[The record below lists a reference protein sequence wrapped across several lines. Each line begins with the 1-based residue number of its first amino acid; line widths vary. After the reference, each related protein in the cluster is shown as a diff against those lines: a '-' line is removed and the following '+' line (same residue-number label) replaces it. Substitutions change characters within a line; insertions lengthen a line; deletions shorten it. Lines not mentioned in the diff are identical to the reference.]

1 MSDAILSPLFQI
13 LAGLSFATI
22 LAVRFL
28 APAALKPLWG
38 RVAAFALILIA
49 LGNLLLSFAARGTL
63 SRNAELFALGGA
75 SFFAAAILIFV
86 ALLIAARQSAVV
98 TK

>member
-13 LAGLSFATI
+13 FGGLSFAVI
-22 LAVRFL
+22 LAVRFM

-38 RVAAFALILIA
+38 KVAAFALIFIA

-75 SFFAAAILIFV
+75 SFFVAAILIFV
-86 ALLIAARQSAVV
+86 ALLLAARQTVV